1 MQGLPAIATSLS
13 RHEYL
18 QARSILGNIR
28 VPRILRGGYGDQYLC
43 NPLPEEAVIVS
54 LPKVVGLVFYGLL
67 LSMGLSTFAQA
78 EIFDRRKGGQG
89 VGATQSPRME
99 NARSAVGKTIQSE
112 VLRVEGNDCVIKD
125 PGSKEGRLQI
135 DITTFKT
142 RNIAPGD
149 RIEAKVNE
157 RNHVLSFRPGG
168 HGSPK

>member
-1 MQGLPAIATSLS
+1 
-13 RHEYL
+13 
-18 QARSILGNIR
+18 
-28 VPRILRGGYGDQYLC
+28 
-43 NPLPEEAVIVS
+43 
-54 LPKVVGLVFYGLL
+54 
-67 LSMGLSTFAQA
+67 MGLSTFAQA

-157 RNHVLSFRPGG
+157 RNHVLSFRPSG
-168 HGSPK
+168 HASPK